1 MGSTILELVLVGA
14 QIFQEERKRY
24 YENKVKNL
32 QKKIFEVSDSDF
44 YQKDMEAKGMAER
57 ELLLEQ
63 DALAKEMITEAKGG
77 K

>member
-1 MGSTILELVLVGA
+1 MGSTILQLVLVGA

-32 QKKIFEVSDSDF
+32 QKKIFEVADSDF
-44 YQKDMEAKGMAER
+44 YQKDMEAKGKAER
-57 ELLLEQ
+57 ELLLEE
-63 DALAKEMITEAKGG
+63 DALAKEMIAEAKGT